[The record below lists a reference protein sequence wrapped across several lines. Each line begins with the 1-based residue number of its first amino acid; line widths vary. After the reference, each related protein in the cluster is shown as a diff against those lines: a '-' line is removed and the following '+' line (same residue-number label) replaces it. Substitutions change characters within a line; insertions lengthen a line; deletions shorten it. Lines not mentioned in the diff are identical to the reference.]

1 MNIQNKKKYN
11 IIIDISVDMQLI
23 ILFKTKKIICI
34 NKYLNKNN
42 FVSNIIPIIHQTLIQ
57 NNINLQNLCN
67 IIVGVGPGSYIG
79 TRLAVVTSK
88 ILALELNIKLY
99 KISSLLLLS
108 SGFKEFNNLITPKI
122 YAKNGFFYS
131 LSLKNNKFLL
141 YENIYKE
148 SFLENYSN
156 HFTLDKNNFNISIK
170 NIILYMQKVNKP
182 HFLIPQYYNN

>member
-1 MNIQNKKKYN
+1 MNIQNKKKY
-11 IIIDISVDMQLI
+11 IIIDISTDMQLVV
-23 ILFKTKKIICI
+23 LFEKEKIICI
-34 NKYLNKNN
+34 NKFLNKNN
-42 FVSNIIPIIHQTLIQ
+42 FVSNVIPIIHQTLI
-57 NNINLQNLCN
+57 NNNTNLQDLCN
-67 IIVGVGPGSYIG
+67 IIVGIGPGSYIG

-108 SGFKEFNNLITPKI
+108 SGFKEFNHSITPKI

-148 SFLENYSN
+148 DFLNNFPN
-156 HFTLDKNNFNISIK
+156 HFALNQNNFNISIK
-170 NIILYMQKVNKP
+170 NILFHMEKVIDP
-182 HFLIPQYYNN
+182 HLLIPQYYNN